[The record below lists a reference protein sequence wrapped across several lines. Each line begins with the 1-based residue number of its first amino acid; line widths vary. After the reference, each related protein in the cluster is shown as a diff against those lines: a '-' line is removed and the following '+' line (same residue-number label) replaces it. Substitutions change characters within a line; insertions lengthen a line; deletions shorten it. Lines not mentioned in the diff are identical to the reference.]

1 MTSEHQ
7 DADLRRLADDAHL
20 QTLSA
25 LSALGHLNGLVV
37 SGVIDTRAE
46 VDMDAFATYV
56 MGIRAQLND
65 VATAL
70 DTIFHATPAKKPEQ
84 PKEPEQPMENGRKP
98 LPFDLDVLDRARE
111 SEHELRLLSD
121 YACAL
126 ANSGTGTEAERGIN
140 DAVALM
146 TARAADVL
154 GKLTDV
160 ASEANARQRQ

>member
-7 DADLRRLADDAHL
+7 DADLRTLADDAQLRALTAKAALEQLTSLVFSGELDISKDAGADLYATTMEGITGHL
-20 QTLSA
+20 DA
-25 LSALGHLNGLVV
+25 IADALG
-37 SGVIDTRAE
+37 
-46 VDMDAFATYV
+46 
-56 MGIRAQLND
+56 
-65 VATAL
+65 
-70 DTIFHATPAKKPEQ
+70 TITHAIPAKE
-84 PKEPEQPMENGRKP
+84 PKEPEQPKDGGRRP
-98 LPFDLDVLDRARE
+98 LPFDLDMLDRARE

-126 ANSGTGTEAERGIN
+126 ANSGVGTEAERGIN

-146 TARAADVL
+146 TERAADVL